1 MDPTAARWRSLESP
15 VDAVSDAASAGHPGG
30 TPTAGG
36 GSWLLLGAVGG
47 AALVATAAIAIAVAL
62 GGTGSSVVID
72 TAAAVAGS
80 GGTGNGTDA
89 TDATDATAATAEG
102 RPRATR
108 PPAAEIVVE
117 VDGAVLRPGLYRLP
131 DGSRIAD
138 AVAAAG
144 GFGPRVDTGRASET
158 LNLAARVA
166 DGDQVRV
173 PSRDDAEGSNGGPTG
188 VPGAVPG
195 DGPDAAAG
203 PVDLNHATAAELEA
217 LPAIGPATAAKI
229 IAAREEQPFAS
240 VDDLRERKVV
250 GAATFEKIRA
260 LVTVR

>member
-15 VDAVSDAASAGHPGG
+15 EDAVPDVAPAGRPDGA
-30 TPTAGG
+30 PTAGG
-36 GSWLLLGAVGG
+36 GPWLLLGAVGG
-47 AALVATAAIAIAVAL
+47 AALAATAAIAIAL
-62 GGTGSSVVID
+62 GGAGPSVVID

-80 GGTGNGTDA
+80 SDTG
-89 TDATDATAATAEG
+89 DATAATDAAAKA
-102 RPRATR
+102 RPRATD
-108 PPAAEIVVE
+108 PPAVEIVVE

-131 DGSRIAD
+131 DGSRVAD

-144 GFGPRVDTGRASET
+144 GFGPRVDTGRASES
-158 LNLAARVA
+158 LNLAARIA

-173 PSRDDAEGSNGGPTG
+173 PSRDDAQASPGGPIG
-188 VPGAVPG
+188 VPAGAP
-195 DGPDAAAG
+195 AAPVG

-229 IAAREEQPFAS
+229 IAAREEKLFAS
-240 VDDLRERKVV
+240 VDELRERKVV
-250 GAATFEKIRA
+250 GAATFEKIHA